1 ILPTLSTLPGKP
13 FHKCFKRSREV
24 EEMWFIYESMNSENE
39 AHLTSL
45 YLTGPPGSGKTQL
58 ARQFGEKFLK
68 HTPNDNSPVVLTIN
82 VESMKSLIKSTKDVL
97 HQLNLVK
104 ADNTKE
110 SDEIKVVQ
118 LYMETLRNILIKYPG
133 KWLLIF
139 DNMFCDKD
147 FKGILPQPGCENWGD
162 GKIIIT
168 SQNSDLAPVCHEY
181 AKTYTLMHGL
191 EEKDA
196 VNLLGKISGLKEDE
210 FAVCLARELDFF
222 PLSLACSATYVSQM
236 ITDRPSSNFSWRNFL
251 ELYRKHKGK
260 LTFRAFEANVYPH
273 SMVVAARLAT
283 NRLAEYSNVLRH
295 AFDFLSYCT
304 ISPVPLVI
312 VSNFVQASLSCD
324 AISDEI
330 MAEISRCSLLSNSS
344 SSFET
349 VENIEFHQV
358 MGEAFV
364 SVREERAAAQKLDT
378 EERRKEY
385 ASLLHSLRESLEKA
399 ISDYDRTSVSLKVLA
414 SPHLKSIINFGKAQ
428 QWTDCEEF
436 VVILAFLADCLYHV
450 PGVTEAERISYC
462 ELAHEIAHRLPE
474 PMKSIRYCHVLKTL
488 GFYYREANRFEEAV
502 AVLEEAVTVLE
513 EGLRLT
519 HGEDSKEWIALKS
532 STLNV
537 LSWTYKLQTKFDL
550 AEQTMK
556 ESIHLAKI
564 SFGDN
569 HQEVIERLCNLA
581 IIYREKQDISKAK
594 ETADQARQ
602 MAEITTDEWHLTRA
616 QAANYSAKIYLRYAE
631 MIDNPG
637 KKNELLNES
646 LKLHSNALTIYE
658 NVLGKN
664 HIYVAGVCMTYALVY
679 KELND
684 IDRALELVKRAE
696 EIYQDVEHVQ
706 LSYALRCKTEVLL
719 PLGKAD
725 DAENAIKRSI
735 EIENCGRARFLLSD
749 VYLQQKKYQES
760 RAIIQ
765 EVLTRWKSG
774 VLPPTHI
781 WVKHA
786 ERIKQQCDRGILK
799 TYIFRLLPVV
809 VLLVSIFL
817 GIWYK
822 SNM

>member
-1 ILPTLSTLPGKP
+1 M
-13 FHKCFKRSREV
+13 HKCFKRSREV
-24 EEMWFIYESMNSENE
+24 DEMWSIYESMNGENE
-39 AHLTSL
+39 ARLTSL

-58 ARQFGEKFLK
+58 ARQFGEKFLDE
-68 HTPNDNSPVVLTIN
+68 TPNDIDNCPVVLTIN
-82 VESMKSLIKSTKDVL
+82 VKSMKSLLKSTEDLL
-97 HQLNLVK
+97 HQLKLVK

-147 FKGILPQPGCENWGD
+147 LKGILPQPGCENWGD

-168 SQNSDLAPVCHEY
+168 SQNNDIAPDCHEY
-181 AKTYTLMHGL
+181 AKPYTLKHGL

-196 VNLLGKISGLKEDE
+196 VNLLEEISGFKEDK

-222 PLSLACSATYVSQM
+222 PLSIACSATYVSRM
-236 ITDRPSSNFSWRNFL
+236 IRDRPSSNFSWKNFL

-260 LTFRAFEANVYPH
+260 LTFRTFEDNVYPH

-304 ISPVPLVI
+304 ISPIPLVF
-312 VSNFVQASLSCD
+312 VSNFVQASLSYY

-330 MAEISRCSLLSNSS
+330 KAEISHCSLLSNSS
-344 SSFET
+344 SSSET

-358 MGEAFV
+358 MGDAFV
-364 SVREERAAAQKLDT
+364 DVREERAAAKKLDT

-385 ASLLHSLRESLEKA
+385 TTLLQYSSRESLEEE
-399 ISDYDRTSVSLKVLA
+399 IPDYDRSNVSIKALA
-414 SPHLKSIINFGKAQ
+414 SPHLKSIINFGKDK

-462 ELAHEIAHRLPE
+462 ELAHKIAHRLPK

-502 AVLEEAVTVLE
+502 AVLEE
-513 EGLRLT
+513 GLRLT
-519 HGEDSKEWIALKS
+519 HGEDSKEWKKLKS
-532 STLNV
+532 SILNV

-556 ESIHLAKI
+556 ESIHLAKK
-564 SFGDN
+564 SFGDD
-569 HQEVIERLCNLA
+569 HQEVIARLCNLA
-581 IIYREKQDISKAK
+581 IIYRDKQDISKAK
-594 ETADQARQ
+594 ETVDQARQ
-602 MAEITTDEWHLTRA
+602 MAKITTYERHLTRA
-616 QAANYSAKIYLRYAE
+616 QATNYSGKIYLRYAE
-631 MIDNPG
+631 MIANPEE
-637 KKNELLNES
+637 KNDLLNES
-646 LKLHSNALTIYE
+646 LKFHANALTIYE

-684 IDRALELVKRAE
+684 YDRAVELVKRAE
-696 EIYQDVEHVQ
+696 EIFQSVEHVQ
-706 LSYALRCKTEVLL
+706 LGYALRCKTEILL
-719 PLGKAD
+719 ALRKAD

-735 EIENCGRARFLLSD
+735 EIENCDGARFLLSV

-760 RAIIQ
+760 RRIIR
-765 EVLTRWKSG
+765 ELLARWKSG
-774 VLPPTHI
+774 VLSSTHI
-781 WVKHA
+781 WVKEA

-799 TYIFRLLPVV
+799 TYIFRLLPVI

-822 SNM
+822 CIMS

>member
-1 ILPTLSTLPGKP
+1 MPTLNKTLTLPGKP
-13 FHKCFKRSREV
+13 FHTCFKRSREV
-24 EEMWFIYESMNSENE
+24 EEMWSMYESMNGENE

-58 ARQFGEKFLK
+58 ARQFGKKFLK
-68 HTPNDNSPVVLTIN
+68 DTPNDIDNPPVVLTIN
-82 VESMKSLIKSTKDVL
+82 VESMKSLLKSTEDLL
-97 HQLNLVK
+97 HQLKLVK

-118 LYMETLRNILIKYPG
+118 LNMETLRNILIKYPG

-139 DNMFCDKD
+139 DNMFCDLD
-147 FKGILPQPGCENWGD
+147 FKGILPQPGCENWGG

-168 SQNSDLAPVCHEY
+168 FYNNDVALVCHEY
-181 AKTYTLMHGL
+181 AKTYTLKHGM

-196 VNLLGKISGLKEDE
+196 VNLLEKISGLKEDE
-210 FAVCLARELDFF
+210 FAVCLARELHFF
-222 PLSLACSATYVSQM
+222 PLSIACSATYVRQM
-236 ITDRPSSNFSWRNFL
+236 IKDRPSSNFSWKNFL
-251 ELYRKHKGK
+251 ELFRKHKGN
-260 LTFRAFEANVYPH
+260 LTYRTFEANVYPH

-312 VSNFVQASLSCD
+312 VSNFVQASCD

-330 MAEISRCSLLSNSS
+330 KAEISRCSLLSNSS

-358 MGEAFV
+358 MGHAFV
-364 SVREERAAAQKLDT
+364 GVREERAAAKKLDT

-399 ISDYDRTSVSLKVLA
+399 IPDYDRSSVSIKALA
-414 SPHLKSIINFGKAQ
+414 SPHLKSIINFGKDK

-436 VVILAFLADCLYHV
+436 VIILAFLADCLYHV

-462 ELAHEIAHRLPE
+462 ELAHKIAHRLPK

-502 AVLEEAVTVLE
+502 AVLEK
-513 EGLRLT
+513 GLRLT
-519 HGEDSKEWIALKS
+519 HGEDSEEWKALKS
-532 STLNV
+532 SILNV
-537 LSWTYKLQTKFDL
+537 LSWTYKLQIKFDL

-556 ESIHLAKI
+556 ESIHLAKK
-564 SFGDN
+564 SFGDD
-569 HQEVIERLCNLA
+569 HQEVIARLCNLA

-594 ETADQARQ
+594 ETVDQARQ
-602 MAEITTDEWHLTRA
+602 MTEITKYQRHLLTRA
-616 QAANYSAKIYLRYAE
+616 QATNFSGKIYLRYAE
-631 MIDNPG
+631 MIANPEE
-637 KKNELLNES
+637 KNDLLNES
-646 LKLHSNALTIYE
+646 LKFHANALTIYE

-684 IDRALELVKRAE
+684 LDRALELVKRAE
-696 EIYQDVEHVQ
+696 EIFQSVEHVQ
-706 LSYALRCKTEVLL
+706 LGYALRCKTEILL
-719 PLGKAD
+719 ALRKAD
-725 DAENAIKRSI
+725 DAENTIKRSI
-735 EIENCGRARFLLSD
+735 EIENCDGARFLLSV

-760 RAIIQ
+760 RRIIRD
-765 EVLTRWKSG
+765 LLARWKSG
-774 VLPPTHI
+774 VLPSTHI
-781 WVKHA
+781 WVKEA

-799 TYIFRLLPVV
+799 TYIFRLLPVI

-822 SNM
+822 SIMS